1 MDLRLRAL
9 NYFIAAAEAGSISE
23 AAEKLN
29 LSQPS
34 ISTAIM
40 QIEEALDIQLF
51 IRLPSKGVQL
61 TAQGS
66 EVLKEAR
73 RLMTNVEEFR
83 ASIGA
88 VSGQMRGDLS
98 VACFLNLGSNY
109 LSEIIQTFHA
119 KYPDITVHIHDLDQQ
134 AIFDALA
141 SGQVEMALSFDLDLP
156 PVLEVRQVACK
167 YPCAVLP
174 ANDPLAE
181 QLCVSM
187 HDLAS
192 RPFVLMDLPHTREY
206 FLSLFSELGLSPDVK
221 YRTRTFETVRTFVA
235 SGLGVS
241 ILNLQ
246 PKSDMT
252 YNSKMVVTR
261 PIREKL
267 RPLNITVLHYK
278 RLRPRKIAEAF
289 SDHIA
294 DYFKNTGA
302 PGAF

>member
-109 LSEIIQTFHA
+109 LSEILQTFYA

-141 SGQVEMALSFDLDLP
+141 SGKVEMALSFDLDLP
-156 PVLEVRQVACK
+156 PVLEVRPVACK
-167 YPCAVLP
+167 HPCAVCRRMIHLP
-174 ANDPLAE
+174 NR
-181 QLCVSM
+181 QMFRC
-187 HDLAS
+187 
-192 RPFVLMDLPHTREY
+192 
-206 FLSLFSELGLSPDVK
+206 
-221 YRTRTFETVRTFVA
+221 RTWQA
-235 SGLGVS
+235 
-241 ILNLQ
+241 
-246 PKSDMT
+246 
-252 YNSKMVVTR
+252 
-261 PIREKL
+261 
-267 RPLNITVLHYK
+267 
-278 RLRPRKIAEAF
+278 
-289 SDHIA
+289 
-294 DYFKNTGA
+294 A
-302 PGAF
+302 PSC